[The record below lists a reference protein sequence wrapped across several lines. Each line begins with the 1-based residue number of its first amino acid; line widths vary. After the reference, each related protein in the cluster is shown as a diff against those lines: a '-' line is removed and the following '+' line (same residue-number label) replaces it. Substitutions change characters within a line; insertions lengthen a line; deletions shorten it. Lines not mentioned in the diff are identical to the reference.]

1 MKNTA
6 TPTGGFYMLVEEI
19 SFETV
24 ADTCEDK
31 AAYRDD
37 DFYPDASF

>member
-6 TPTGGFYMLVEEI
+6 TPTGGFYMLAEEI
-19 SFETV
+19 SFESV
-24 ADTCEDK
+24 ENACEEK
-31 AAYRDD
+31 VIYADD